1 MHLVGGL
8 PTKQKVNAK
17 FVPIFCGIT
26 IKITVKVVEEIAVK
40 EDEVLKNTTNK
51 IDESQRSSRNPE
63 ALLAYELRR
72 KAILDEKSALKRAES
87 RGREKGRKE
96 VIRDI
101 ALGLIQKG
109 IDKKTI
115 SEIVGLSQ
123 EEIDKLR

>member
-1 MHLVGGL
+1 M
-8 PTKQKVNAK
+8 
-17 FVPIFCGIT
+17 
-26 IKITVKVVEEIAVK
+26 K